1 MLELDGLEKRFGDV
15 RALNGVSFTAKPGYI
30 TGFLGRNGA
39 GKSTTMRSVF
49 GLVNL
54 DAGQIHWQDR
64 PVDAAAMSRFG
75 FMPEQRG
82 LYRKMAINKQVSY
95 FAQLKGLNRTAA
107 DQAATRLL
115 TELGLEDRL
124 GDKLEALSHG
134 NQQRVQ
140 LATALAHNPDL
151 CLLDEPFN
159 GLDPTAVRVLN
170 QYLRSLADQG
180 RAVLFS
186 SHQLDLVEGLCDE
199 VVIIDDG
206 VVRATGPVVE
216 VRRQLGFSV
225 LNLAFQSTPEWA
237 QLASEGFTAT
247 GTRTGSARLDN
258 PDRLPHLL
266 QLADKA
272 GSLITFSYDLPSLSD
287 VFEEVTQ

>member
-1 MLELDGLEKRFGDV
+1 MLELDGLHKRFGDV
-15 RALNGVSFTAKPGYI
+15 TALNGVSFTAKPGYI

-54 DAGQIHWQDR
+54 DAGEIAWDGR
-64 PVDAAAMSRFG
+64 PVDAGAMSRFG

-82 LYRKMAINKQVSY
+82 LYRKMPIAKQVAY
-95 FAQLKGLNRTAA
+95 FAQLKGLDRRAA
-107 DQAATRLL
+107 DDAAAQLL
-115 TELGLEDRL
+115 DELGLGDRL

-140 LATALAHNPDL
+140 LATALAHKPDL

-159 GLDPTAVRVLN
+159 GLDPSAVRVLN

-206 VVRATGPVVE
+206 VIRATGSVVD
-216 VRRQLGFSV
+216 VRRTPGYSV
-225 LNLAFQSTPEWA
+225 LSLAFQSTPEWA
-237 QLASEGFTAT
+237 QLANEGFTAT
-247 GTRTGSARLDN
+247 GTRTGAVRMDN
-258 PDRLPHLL
+258 PEQLPHLL
-266 QLADKA
+266 RLAGEA
-272 GSLITFSYDLPSLSD
+272 GALTTFSYDLPSLSN
-287 VFEEVTQ
+287 VFEEVTG